1 MYKTLCPEALGI
13 TGRQSEL
20 IELAMTYGFEGLD
33 IDFPQFA
40 KQVGLRGLDHA
51 ARFLRSSQLKIG
63 ALNLPVCWDEEDD
76 LFKKELK
83 GLPQVLEIASTIG
96 ARDFYLTVK
105 PASDTRPYH
114 KNFEFH
120 RDRIAE
126 IAEVLASN
134 DLRLGLSFLAPAY
147 HRKGYEYQFIS
158 SPDALVTLMKTTAVT
173 NLAVLVDLWHWRV
186 GGGTIEQ
193 LRELA
198 PRQVVTV
205 RLADIPDDASLET
218 ITEEDRLL
226 PGTTG
231 VVDSVAALR
240 ALREI
245 GYDGPVA
252 PYPNPHQLK
261 GQTRDRIVQRAKESL
276 ESALKASR
284 LEKTASLS
292 AVATL

>member
-1 MYKTLCPEALGI
+1 MYKNLCPEALGI

-33 IDFPQFA
+33 VDFPQFA

-51 ARFLRSSQLKIG
+51 ARFLRSSHLKIG
-63 ALNLPVCWDEEDD
+63 ALNLPICWDGEDD
-76 LFKKELK
+76 VFKQALMELPK
-83 GLPQVLEIASTIG
+83 LVETALTIG
-96 ARDFYLTVK
+96 ARDFYLTVR
-105 PASDTRPYH
+105 PASHTRPF
-114 KNFEFH
+114 KTNFEFH
-120 RDRIAE
+120 QKRISEVAE
-126 IAEVLASN
+126 RLASD
-134 DLRLGLSFLAPAY
+134 DLRVGVSFLAPLY
-147 HRKGYEYQFIS
+147 HRKGYEYSFIS
-158 SPDALVTLMKTTAVT
+158 SPDALLTLMKTTAVT
-173 NLAVLVDLWHWRV
+173 NLAMLVDLWHWRV

-198 PRQVVTV
+198 PRQIVMV
-205 RLADIPDDASLET
+205 RVADIPDDISMET

-240 ALREI
+240 VLREI
-245 GYDGPVA
+245 GYDGPVT
-252 PYPNPHQLK
+252 PYPHPHQLK

-292 AVATL
+292 AVGTL